1 MAVSGIGASANTSAG
16 QALSPSGHHRHGGH
30 RAASISDVG
39 TPSSSSASSGRA
51 ASGVGSKLNVKV

>member
-1 MAVSGIGASANTSAG
+1 MAVSAIGASANTQAN
-16 QALSPSGHHRHGGH
+16 QALSPSTHHRHGGN

-39 TPSSSSASSGRA
+39 TPSESPASSGRS